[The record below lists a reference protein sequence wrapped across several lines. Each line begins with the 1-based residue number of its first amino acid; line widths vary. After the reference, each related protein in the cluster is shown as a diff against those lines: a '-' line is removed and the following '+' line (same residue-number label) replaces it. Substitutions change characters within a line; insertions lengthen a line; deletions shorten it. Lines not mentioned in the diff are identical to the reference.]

1 MLGTHVEQAGSY
13 QDAERTRFDFSHFS
27 AMTAEELKRVED
39 IVNEKINEAIEVRTD
54 IMTVDEAK
62 RQVPWLSS
70 ARNTVKG
77 TCRINGRFF
86 KGVLRWYT
94 CKEYI

>member
-1 MLGTHVEQAGSY
+1 
-13 QDAERTRFDFSHFS
+13 
-27 AMTAEELKRVED
+27 MTAEELKRVED

-86 KGVLRWYT
+86 
-94 CKEYI
+94 